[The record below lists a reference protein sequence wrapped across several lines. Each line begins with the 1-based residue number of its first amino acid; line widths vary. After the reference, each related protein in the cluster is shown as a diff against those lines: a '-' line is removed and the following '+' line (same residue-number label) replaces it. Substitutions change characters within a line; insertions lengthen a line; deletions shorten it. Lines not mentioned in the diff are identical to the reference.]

1 MMSKQLSRRAAG
13 VLALAAAL
21 VTVVVFRGYGTAA
34 VASPVPLSDAR
45 CDAPLSTGRSAVSA
59 QIRYDSGL
67 VLRYCGV
74 QSMFAQLGAQEQP
87 GLVRAVYV
95 FTVDGG
101 WIDARLALYLR
112 RSGGVALAY
121 ARAAVVEGDVLSYS
135 QLLRAC
141 ARGDCGA

>member
-1 MMSKQLSRRAAG
+1 MSKQLSRRAAG
-13 VLALAAAL
+13 ALGLAAAL
-21 VTVVVFRGYGTAA
+21 ATMVVFRGYGTAA
-34 VASPVPLSDAR
+34 AAPSVPLSDAR
-45 CDAPLSTGRSAVSA
+45 CDAPLA

-112 RSGGVALAY
+112 RSGGQALAF

>member
-1 MMSKQLSRRAAG
+1 MSKQLSRRAAG
-13 VLALAAAL
+13 ALALAAAL
-21 VTVVVFRGYGTAA
+21 ATMVVFRGYGTAA
-34 VASPVPLSDAR
+34 AASPVPSGAR
-45 CDAPLSTGRSAVSA
+45 CDAPLA

-95 FTVDGG
+95 FTGDGG
-101 WIDARLALYLR
+101 WIDARLALYR
-112 RSGGVALAY
+112 RSGGVALAF
-121 ARAAVVEGDVLSYS
+121 ARAAVVEEDLLSYS